1 MWQTSC
7 NTGMYFR
14 MEFVDEKLDA
24 CEQNQGDT
32 PITSQPTS
40 FSAVT
45 ELNKLLHIQ
54 GVRLYTD
61 IWSNYKDVIIAYPYI
76 RFQFN
81 SSRVPRWHQVKIWE

>member
-1 MWQTSC
+1 
-7 NTGMYFR
+7 

-24 CEQNQGDT
+24 CEQNQGDV

-54 GVRLYTD
+54 GVRVYTD
-61 IWSNYKDVIIAYPYI
+61 IWSNYKDVRLYFIYLI
-76 RFQFN
+76 RVF
-81 SSRVPRWHQVKIWE
+81 PK